1 LECLKKKEK
10 IITFQIINKKTCK
23 MKTREEMR
31 NFIKKQL
38 SYKTEEVN
46 PLNGKKETHTQEEW
60 MCIAMHS
67 KGVDYKKM
75 YLKRGAKPPIE
86 L

>member
-1 LECLKKKEK
+1 
-10 IITFQIINKKTCK
+10 
-23 MKTREEMR
+23 MKTREDLR
-31 NFIKKQL
+31 NFIKEHL
-38 SYKTEEVN
+38 AVKTEEIN

-67 KGVDYKKM
+67 KGVDYRKQ
-75 YLKRGAKPPIE
+75 YRKRGVKPPIE

>member
-1 LECLKKKEK
+1 MSKNYQEY
-10 IITFQIINKKTCK
+10 QK
-23 MKTREEMR
+23 MVRKWM
-31 NFIKKQL
+31 
-38 SYKTEEVN
+38 SVKTEEIN
-46 PLNGKKETHTQEEW
+46 PLNGKKERRTQEEW

>member
-1 LECLKKKEK
+1 MAKNYREFQK
-10 IITFQIINKKTCK
+10 IVRKW
-23 MKTREEMR
+23 M
-31 NFIKKQL
+31 
-38 SYKTEEVN
+38 SVKTEEIN